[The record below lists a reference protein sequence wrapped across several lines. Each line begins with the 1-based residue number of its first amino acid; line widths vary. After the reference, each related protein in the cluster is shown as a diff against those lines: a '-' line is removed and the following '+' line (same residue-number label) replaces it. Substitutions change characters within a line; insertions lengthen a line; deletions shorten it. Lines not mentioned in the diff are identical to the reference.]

1 VQPSLEVSRN
11 PTTPPR
17 TCTGRALLAG
27 LGSAARCIHTRFL
40 APAIPERST
49 IPTTMPMPPLKVSV
63 VIPVHNAQH
72 RLASEISRVLDALAD
87 LSRQRCELII
97 VDELVKRFPQV
108 QVLRHPSPRGI
119 EAAAETGLQAASG
132 EIVFIQ
138 ENNQPIRLEDMRRLF
153 RMSEDP
159 SIVAAR
165 AQSTPR
171 PLSAALQR
179 QLAGNRGA
187 TAEPLSITAAP
198 DTPGLQM
205 IRRPHLQQLRGPM
218 AAGITLRSEVF
229 DLTATG

>member
-1 VQPSLEVSRN
+1 
-11 PTTPPR
+11 
-17 TCTGRALLAG
+17 LLAG

-97 VDELVKRFPQV
+97 VDDGSNDATPEVLDELVKRFPQV

-187 TAEPLSITAAP
+187 PAEPLSITAAP